1 MNKMKNQL
9 LKINYLFVAVFFF
22 VACGGNKTQCLT
34 SPDGNTVVSFTLSN
48 GNALYSVRKDGKEFI
63 KDSRLGFLFSNGD
76 SLCAAFNIIR
86 TTSAS
91 FDEIWEQPWGEEIT
105 VRNHYNEI
113 KIELQETAGEK
124 RLLNIIFRA
133 FDDGIGF
140 RYEFPE
146 QENLKTFEIAGE
158 LTEFALP
165 EDYQAWSIPAYKG
178 EYYESLYKKSPIS
191 ELDTVCSPLTIET
204 TDGGYIAIHEANL
217 TDYAAMNLYPENG
230 STVLKTDLTPWSTGI
245 KVYAQTPFVSPWRTI
260 ILANDLNELVNSR
273 IMLNLN
279 EPCKI
284 EDTSWIHPAK
294 YTGIWWAI
302 HQEKY
307 TWSQGPKHGA
317 TTKNVKEYID
327 FAATHHLQGVLAE
340 GWNQGWDGDWVSNGF
355 DFSFTKPYPDFD
367 TEELSRYASSKGIAL
382 IGHHETGGS
391 TLNYED
397 QMEEAF
403 AYCNKWGIN
412 SVKTGYV
419 NRFLDKKERHSSQ
432 YGVRHYRKVI
442 ETAAKYHIMIDNHEP
457 VMPTGLQ
464 RTYPNLMSQE
474 GVRGQEYD
482 AWSRDGGNPPEHT
495 TIVPFTRGLAGPMD
509 FTFGTF
515 NFDNPVYPQTRVQTT
530 IAKQL
535 ALYVVIY
542 SPLQMVSDLPENY
555 VNNPAF
561 EFIEVV
567 PVDWEKTIIQ
577 EGIIGD
583 YVVTARKDKHSDDW
597 FLGAI
602 TDENARNLKIN
613 FSFLDESKTY
623 KAKIFRDASDSNW
636 KTNPY
641 PVVIEEIEA
650 DAHTILDLYLATGG
664 GAAIWIKNID

>member
-1 MNKMKNQL
+1 MKNKI
-9 LKINYLFVAVFFF
+9 LKINYLLIVVFLFA
-22 VACGGNKTQCLT
+22 ACGGNKTQCLT
-34 SPDGNTVVSFTLSN
+34 SPGGKTVVSFTLSD
-48 GNALYSVRKDGKEFI
+48 GNAFYSVLKDGKEFI
-63 KDSRLGFLFSNGD
+63 KNSRLGFSFSNGD
-76 SLCAAFNIIR
+76 ALCTNFKIIR
-86 TTSAS
+86 TSSAS
-91 FDEIWEQPWGEEIT
+91 FDETWEQPWGEEIT

-113 KIELQETAGEK
+113 KIELQETTGEK
-124 RLLNIIFRA
+124 RLLTVVFRA

-146 QENLKTFEIAGE
+146 QENLKTFEITDE

-165 EDYQAWSIPAYKG
+165 EDCQAWSIPAYTG
-178 EYYESLYKKSPIS
+178 EYYESLYKKSPVS

-204 TDGGYIAIHEANL
+204 AEGGYMAIHEANL
-217 TDYAAMNLYPENG
+217 TDYAAMNLYPVNG

-294 YTGIWWAI
+294 YIGIWWAI
-302 HQEKY
+302 HKEKY
-307 TWSQGPKHGA
+307 TWEQGPKHGA
-317 TTKNVKEYID
+317 TTENVKKYID
-327 FAATHHLQGVLAE
+327 FAAGHHLQGVLAE

-355 DFSFTKPYPDFD
+355 AFSFTKPYPDFD
-367 TEELSRYASSKGIAL
+367 MEELSRYAASKGIAL

-391 TLNYED
+391 TLNYEN

-403 AYCNKWGIN
+403 AYCNKWGIH

-442 ETAAKYHIMIDNHEP
+442 ETAAKYRIMIDNHEP

-542 SPLQMVSDLPENY
+542 SPLQMASDLPENY
-555 VNNPAF
+555 AGHPAF
-561 EFIEVV
+561 EFIEAV
-567 PVDWEKTIIQ
+567 PVEWEKTIIQ

-583 YVVTARKDKHSDDW
+583 YVVTARKDKHSNDW

-613 FSFLDESKTY
+613 FSFLDKGKTY
-623 KAKIFRDASDSNW
+623 KAKIFKDASDANW
-636 KTNPY
+636 KTKPY
-641 PVVIEEIEA
+641 SIETEEREVDI
-650 DAHTILDLYLATGG
+650 TTLQDLYLAPGG
-664 GAAIWIKNID
+664 GAAVWIKNID